1 MSLSVYTLLYIV
13 TAFFLMA
20 DMACCANS
28 HFKWDTPFGRV
39 LPLLKGFFCQAVLSW
54 LSVVFMC

>member
-1 MSLSVYTLLYIV
+1 MSLSVYTLFIYSRS
-13 TAFFLMA
+13 FFLLA
-20 DMACCANS
+20 VMACCANS

-39 LPLLKGFFCQAVLSW
+39 LPLLEGFFCQAVLPW

>member
-13 TAFFLMA
+13 AAFFLMA

-28 HFKWDTPFGRV
+28 HFKWDTPLGASCPCLRV
-39 LPLLKGFFCQAVLSW
+39 SSARRYCPG
-54 LSVVFMC
+54 